1 MAFID
6 TTNDWDFEA
15 TKVREGFEEKF
26 GVFKTVIT
34 DAYGTESK
42 GGDNSKGG
50 AKYVNLEF
58 ELIDPET
65 GEVLGKQNKQFY
77 LTSGIEKGQKTTYTY
92 KDKNNKEHTKKLPAW
107 YQLGSIVAAI
117 ECLDT
122 KDEHQKEKIKEI
134 LNRWL
139 NEIVETQKDV
149 FGEKRTVAA
158 MPNFIKKPFYVAFTK
173 KWDDYNEDWKAE
185 FSEARCENI
194 GKDELEE
201 FIEKT
206 NKAIAKAKIPKKKKE
221 KKELSKEKKEKISSW

>member
-6 TTNDWDFEA
+6 TDTSWDFEA

-34 DAYGTESK
+34 DAYGAESK
-42 GGDNSKGG
+42 SG

-58 ELIDPET
+58 ELINPET

-77 LTSGIEKGQKTTYTY
+77 LTSGKDKGQKTTYTY
-92 KDKNNKEHTKKLPAW
+92 KDKDGKEHTRKLPAW
-107 YQLGSIVAAI
+107 HQLASIVAAI
-117 ECLDT
+117 ECLDLSN
-122 KDEHQKEKIKEI
+122 KAQKEKAKEV

-139 NEIVETQKDV
+139 NETVDTQKDV
-149 FGEKRTVAA
+149 FGESISVAA

-173 KWDDYNEDWKAE
+173 KWDDYSEDWKAE

-194 GKDELEE
+194 SQDELKD
-201 FIEKT
+201 FIKKT
-206 NKAIAKAKIPKKKKE
+206 EKAIAKAKIPKKKE
-221 KKELSKEKKEKISSW
+221 DKKEVSKEDKEKISSW